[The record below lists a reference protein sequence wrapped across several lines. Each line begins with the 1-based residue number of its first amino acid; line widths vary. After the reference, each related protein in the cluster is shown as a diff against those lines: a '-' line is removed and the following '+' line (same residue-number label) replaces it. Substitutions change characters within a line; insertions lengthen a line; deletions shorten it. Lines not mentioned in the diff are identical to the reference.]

1 MNAKELKEVV
11 AKHGKWLRG
20 EDGGARADLSGAN
33 LNGANL
39 RYADL
44 SYSDLSYANLSYAD
58 LSYSDLRYANL
69 RGANLW
75 GCCGNL
81 VNVKSVLLDTYPVA
95 YTADVM
101 QIGCQRHEI
110 AKWWAFSGE
119 EIARMDS
126 KALEWWARFK
136 PLLMQ
141 IIELSPAEPTGYVEK
156 PE

>member
-20 EDGGARADLSGAN
+20 EDGGARANLSD
-33 LNGANL
+33 ANL

-44 SYSDLSYANLSYAD
+44 SDADLSGANLSD
-58 LSYSDLRYANL
+58 
-69 RGANLW
+69 ANLW

-81 VNVKSVLLDTYPVA
+81 VNVKSVWLDTYKVT

>member
-1 MNAKELKEVV
+1 MNAKELKVV
-11 AKHGKWLRG
+11 VEKHGKWLRV
-20 EDGGARADLSGAN
+20 EDGGARANLSGADLSYAN

-39 RYADL
+39 R
-44 SYSDLSYANLSYAD
+44 
-58 LSYSDLRYANL
+58 
-69 RGANLW
+69 

-81 VNVKSVLLDTYPVA
+81 VNVKSVWLDTYQVA

-110 AKWWAFSGE
+110 AKWWAFSDK

-156 PE
+156 QE